1 MPFFTN
7 EMNLSIILEIT
18 TRLFVAVILG
28 GILGMER
35 TIVGRNAGL
44 KTYSLVSLGSA
55 LFVIISLE
63 IVPQFSSFSGFNPI
77 MMASQIIV
85 GVGFLG
91 AGAVIL
97 QQSKVQGLTT
107 AAGLWVSAGLGMAA
121 GFGLYV
127 EALIAALLAM
137 LIFIV
142 FWKFEKGVLKNY
154 AVDDDPSNT
163 SNVKK

>member
-1 MPFFTN
+1 MDITT
-7 EMNLSIILEIT
+7 IIEIT

-35 TIVGRNAGL
+35 TIVGRSAGL

-55 LFVIISLE
+55 LFVMVSLE
-63 IVPQFSSFSGFNPI
+63 IVPLFASFPGFNPI

-91 AGAVIL
+91 AGMVIF

-127 EALIAALLAM
+127 EALIAALFAL
-137 LIFIV
+137 LIFTV
-142 FWKFEKGVLKNY
+142 FWKLEKTVLKNHP
-154 AVDDDPSNT
+154 ADDETNETRDD
-163 SNVKK
+163 KK

>member
-1 MPFFTN
+1 MD
-7 EMNLSIILEIT
+7 LSIILEVAM
-18 TRLFVAVILG
+18 RLLVAVVLG
-28 GILGMER
+28 GILGLER

-55 LFVIISLE
+55 LFVLISLE
-63 IVPQFSSFSGFNPI
+63 MVPLFASFSGFNPV

-91 AGAVIL
+91 AGMVIF

-127 EALIAALLAM
+127 EALLGALFALL
-137 LIFIV
+137 IFTV
-142 FWKFEKGVLKNY
+142 FWKLEEKVLKNY
-154 AVDDDPSNT
+154 GVEEGD
-163 SNVKK
+163 K